1 MKKYNKKSKNP
12 AVLALYAVSILLGI
26 YTIVTVYNS
35 YSYVSSLVSQ
45 GLVISDELLNV
56 ISYFIENSA
65 PYLFYTI
72 STWAIGYVINK
83 LNYIS
88 RHINIENSAE
98 LEAEIVAESNEDT
111 ITEAIEIVNDEV
123 TVSDEIKNN

>member
-72 STWAIGYVINK
+72 LTWGIGYVINK

-88 RHINIENSAE
+88 RNIKIENSAE

-111 ITEAIEIVNDEV
+111 ITEAIETVNDEV